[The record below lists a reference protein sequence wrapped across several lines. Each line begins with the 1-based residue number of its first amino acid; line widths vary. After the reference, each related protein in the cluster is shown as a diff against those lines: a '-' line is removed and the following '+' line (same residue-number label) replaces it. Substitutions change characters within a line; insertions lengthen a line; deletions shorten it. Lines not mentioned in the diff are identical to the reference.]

1 MGYQAESLFWQSLN
15 KLTTSRLSLGKKG
28 ITEYGFS
35 WFGQF
40 IPMVGSGGGTEPR
53 PNYFFLDSSY
63 INILLCMGT
72 VVFCIVCVL
81 YVRLS
86 VRAYRQGNVVF
97 LIILLCAALQCT
109 IEHHMLE
116 IAYNPFLLAVFA
128 KIAEPQTEGKM
139 MKGRT

>member
-1 MGYQAESLFWQSLN
+1 MRPLCETFG
-15 KLTTSRLSLGKKG
+15 SRIS
-28 ITEYGFS
+28 T
-35 WFGQF
+35 
-40 IPMVGSGGGTEPR
+40 
-53 PNYFFLDSSY
+53 
-63 INILLCMGT
+63 
-72 VVFCIVCVL
+72 
-81 YVRLS
+81 
-86 VRAYRQGNVVF
+86 GNVVF